1 MGFQKNPLFGQPDHD
16 KELPFFVT
24 CNNPNCK
31 RMGKQQTLSRS
42 KTSYG
47 NAVSHAINCYG
58 ESDLIE
64 QVMSIREARDAELG
78 SPRKQL
84 DLITAFQ
91 VKPTAQEKALDHW
104 MRLVTIHNILITKLK
119 DNAFCMFLSCKK
131 ISYDVFID
139 TMLELSMIVET
150 KIGAEMRGRTGTII
164 HDGWSKFS
172 KHYVCLLACYM
183 VNKGKQLEAQMTL
196 LSCTRLPHVKE
207 EDGE

>member
-1 MGFQKNPLFGQPDHD
+1 M
-16 KELPFFVT
+16 
-24 CNNPNCK
+24 
-31 RMGKQQTLSRS
+31 
-42 KTSYG
+42 
-47 NAVSHAINCYG
+47 NCYG

-91 VKPTAQEKALDHW
+91 VKPTAQEKALYHW
-104 MRLVTIHNILITKLK
+104 MRLVTIHNIPITKLK
-119 DNAFCMFLSCKK
+119 DNAFCMLLSCEK

-150 KIGAEMRGRTGTII
+150 KIGAEMRGRKGTII

-172 KHYVCLLACYM
+172 KHYVCLLACYT
-183 VNKGKQLEAQMTL
+183 VNKGKQLEAQLTL
-196 LSCTRLPHVKE
+196 LSCTTLPHVE
-207 EDGE
+207 EKDGE